1 MGTTSAADEMPSDDL
16 SGLSEDQLLDA
27 VKRSEEVRRAGR
39 QRTGRLLAE
48 LHRRGRLSWP
58 AIARVTGIR
67 QTTAYDLA
75 QPFLVSDSGDEGSLR

>member
-1 MGTTSAADEMPSDDL
+1 MGTNSAADEMPSDDL

-27 VKRSEEVRRAGR
+27 VQRSEEARRLGR
-39 QRTGRLLAE
+39 QRTGRPLAE

-58 AIARVTGIR
+58 AIARITGIR

-75 QPFLVSDSGDEGSLR
+75 QPFLVSDSGDEGSPR

>member
-1 MGTTSAADEMPSDDL
+1 MPSDDM

-75 QPFLVSDSGDEGSLR
+75 QPFLTSDSGDEGSPR